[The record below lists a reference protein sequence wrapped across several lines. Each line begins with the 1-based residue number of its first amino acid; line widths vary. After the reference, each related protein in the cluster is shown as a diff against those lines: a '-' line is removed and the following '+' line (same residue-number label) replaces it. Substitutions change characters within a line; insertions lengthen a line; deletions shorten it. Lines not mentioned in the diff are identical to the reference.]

1 MADLQDF
8 DALPRVDGFSL
19 DKAKS
24 GCVHRIDGFKLEQ
37 MPLEH
42 VEGMALELG
51 DGGGKGRLLF
61 SLGHL
66 LLLFHLALAVTS
78 LKGPQRI
85 FEPGLVRPQLARL
98 NMIFGRIPAIC
109 EQKITYKSKE
119 VKKTRYL
126 VVTSLIFP

>member
-24 GCVHRIDGFKLEQ
+24 GCVHRIDCFKLKQ
-37 MPLEH
+37 MPREH

-66 LLLFHLALAVTS
+66 LLLLQLALAITS
-78 LKGPQRI
+78 LKGPQS
-85 FEPGLVRPQLARL
+85 F
-98 NMIFGRIPAIC
+98 F
-109 EQKITYKSKE
+109 
-119 VKKTRYL
+119 
-126 VVTSLIFP
+126 